1 MNNFLRY
8 VIRFLN
14 FAIRNKKRIYMSLT
28 TRNQFAEAESF
39 DSLFK
44 EGYTFKVEVYD
55 FDSPEIKKEIE
66 AAHKE
71 QQAILDR
78 KVVDV
83 DSLNRVCV
91 L

>member
-1 MNNFLRY
+1 
-8 VIRFLN
+8 
-14 FAIRNKKRIYMSLT
+14 MSLT
-28 TRNQFAEAESF
+28 TNKNLADVESF

-66 AAHKE
+66 LAHKE
-71 QQAILDR
+71 QQEILDR

>member
-1 MNNFLRY
+1 MP
-8 VIRFLN
+8 
-14 FAIRNKKRIYMSLT
+14 LT
-28 TRNQFAEAESF
+28 TNKQYAEVESF

-55 FDSPEIKKEIE
+55 FESPEIKKEIE

-83 DSLNRVCV
+83 DSLSRVCA

>member
-1 MNNFLRY
+1 MNNFMRH
-8 VIRFLN
+8 IRKVLN
-14 FAIRNKKRIYMSLT
+14 FAHQNKKSISMSLT
-28 TRNQFAEAESF
+28 TNNHFVEVESF

-55 FDSPEIKKEIE
+55 FDSPEIKNEIE
-66 AAHKE
+66 VAHKE

>member
-1 MNNFLRY
+1 MQYIIKF
-8 VIRFLN
+8 FK
-14 FAIRNKKRIYMSLT
+14 FAPRNKKRISMPLAT
-28 TRNQFAEAESF
+28 NNQFVEDESYA
-39 DSLFK
+39 SLFK
-44 EGYTFKVEVYD
+44 KGYTFKIEVYD
-55 FDSPEIKKEIE
+55 FDSPELKKEIE

>member
-1 MNNFLRY
+1 MAKFLHY
-8 VIRFLN
+8 IIYLLT
-14 FAIRNKKRIYMSLT
+14 FANRKKNISMSFTTNK
-28 TRNQFAEAESF
+28 QFAEVESF

-44 EGYTFKVEVYD
+44 EGYIFKVEVYD

>member
-1 MNNFLRY
+1 
-8 VIRFLN
+8 
-14 FAIRNKKRIYMSLT
+14 MSLT
-28 TRNQFAEAESF
+28 TNNQFVEAESF

-55 FDSPEIKKEIE
+55 FNSPEIKNEIE
-66 AAHKE
+66 ATHKE

-83 DSLNRVCV
+83 DSLSRVCAV
-91 L
+91 

>member
-1 MNNFLRY
+1 
-8 VIRFLN
+8 
-14 FAIRNKKRIYMSLT
+14 MSLT
-28 TRNQFAEAESF
+28 TSNQFVEVESF

-66 AAHKE
+66 VAHKE